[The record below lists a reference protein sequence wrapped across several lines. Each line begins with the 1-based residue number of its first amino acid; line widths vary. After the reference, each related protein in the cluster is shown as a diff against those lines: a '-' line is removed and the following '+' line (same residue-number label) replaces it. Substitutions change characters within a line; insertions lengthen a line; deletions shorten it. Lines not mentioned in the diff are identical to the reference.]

1 MKARGY
7 IGVGLG
13 LFLAACASPPSH
25 YPGYSTYSPPP
36 APPSPKI
43 EMGEPVPLTSQQMK
57 AVRDGVTSS
66 LKDPESARF
75 GGMYTCNR
83 KRNRMPSLRAFVGHS
98 FTEDDEELIRKF
110 EKHFD
115 DLELAQ
121 PEFTWDH
128 ALRAEP
134 VSVSEKVLK
143 LAADK
148 NVFVAIC
155 TRKEQVLLRPY
166 PRSWFERLTLKETDF
181 EWKTSDWIIQETG
194 LAKGK
199 GLATTYP
206 SLRFLCKVGLRS
218 SRRPRTNQWWRLK
231 ILDADR
237 CRPEPQYKATSQRNR
252 HTSSWRLRARTL

>member
-1 MKARGY
+1 
-7 IGVGLG
+7 
-13 LFLAACASPPSH
+13 
-25 YPGYSTYSPPP
+25 
-36 APPSPKI
+36 
-43 EMGEPVPLTSQQMK
+43 
-57 AVRDGVTSS
+57 
-66 LKDPESARF
+66 
-75 GGMYTCNR
+75 
-83 KRNRMPSLRAFVGHS
+83 MPSLRAFVGHS

-199 GLATTYP
+199 GLPRVLHQAVKCAFQLPVTATMATPDVSVVLKHLFVDVGNEVPPTGECDGADPMFDRALFP
-206 SLRFLCKVGLRS
+206 SRCIGHFPPDVGYLRS
-218 SRRPRTNQWWRLK
+218 LK
-231 ILDADR
+231 AIVSLPGLSFNIVVLDV
-237 CRPEPQYKATSQRNR
+237 P
-252 HTSSWRLRARTL
+252 